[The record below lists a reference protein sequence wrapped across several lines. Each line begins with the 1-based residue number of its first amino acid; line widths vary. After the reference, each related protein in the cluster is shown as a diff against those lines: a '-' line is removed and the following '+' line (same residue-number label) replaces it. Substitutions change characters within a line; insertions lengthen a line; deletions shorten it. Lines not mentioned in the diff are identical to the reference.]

1 MPTLEPAFAGL
12 TNTGQPSFFSTPSHT
27 PSRSDSISQRS
38 AASHLVW
45 GTPLASNRALA
56 TALSMHTALASTPQP
71 TEGMPASSSR
81 PCTVPSSPHRPW
93 STGMTTST
101 CTFSTW
107 PSGVNR
113 IMPWSARSGLMTQ
126 AMLPASSSQLPS
138 AIWAA
143 VASVYSQ
150 RPSLVMPT
158 VSTSYFSRSML
169 LTKLPTETRLTS
181 CSLDIP
187 PNSSTTHIFSD
198 CMITLSYLQSPRPGR
213 DITGKNAVLAYYT
226 ISMRAMQAECQKA
239 AGG

>member
-1 MPTLEPAFAGL
+1 
-12 TNTGQPSFFSTPSHT
+12 
-27 PSRSDSISQRS
+27 
-38 AASHLVW
+38 
-45 GTPLASNRALA
+45 
-56 TALSMHTALASTPQP
+56 
-71 TEGMPASSSR
+71 
-81 PCTVPSSPHRPW
+81 
-93 STGMTTST
+93 
-101 CTFSTW
+101 
-107 PSGVNR
+107 
-113 IMPWSARSGLMTQ
+113 MPWSARSGLMTQ

-213 DITGKNAVLAYYT
+213 DITGKMPFWLIIQYLCARCKQNAKKLPVGKRDIFQKNFPKIEDFRLT
-226 ISMRAMQAECQKA
+226 DGKVRGTMISPLLR
-239 AGG
+239 GY